1 MAQNILKDL
10 FSQKR
15 YNEVIE
21 NLKIIYVGL
30 YNEMLNFK
38 GNEVKEEYNENSKYY
53 ELIPLIRK
61 YYPQFSDN
69 ITLLDVSLS
78 NVNES
83 YLDNIN
89 DLLTTYL
96 YFKENYKLDYD
107 KEKYKEYDI
116 EDSLIENNE
125 YKEDEELY
133 NKLYDEIHKN
143 ENNQ

>member
-1 MAQNILKDL
+1 
-10 FSQKR
+10 
-15 YNEVIE
+15 
-21 NLKIIYVGL
+21 
-30 YNEMLNFK
+30 MLNFK
-38 GNEVKEEYNENSKYY
+38 GTEVKEEYNENSKYY

-78 NVNES
+78 NVDES

-96 YFKENYKLDYD
+96 YFKDNYKLDYD

-143 ENNQ
+143 ENN

>member
-10 FSQKR
+10 FNQKR
-15 YNEVIE
+15 YTEVIE

-38 GNEVKEEYNENSKYY
+38 GTEVKEEYNENSKYY

-78 NVNES
+78 NINES

-89 DLLTTYL
+89 DLLTT
-96 YFKENYKLDYD
+96 
-107 KEKYKEYDI
+107 
-116 EDSLIENNE
+116 
-125 YKEDEELY
+125 
-133 NKLYDEIHKN
+133 
-143 ENNQ
+143 

>member
-10 FSQKR
+10 FNQKR
-15 YNEVIE
+15 YDEVIE

-30 YNEMLNFK
+30 
-38 GNEVKEEYNENSKYY
+38 YNENSKYY

-78 NVNES
+78 NINES